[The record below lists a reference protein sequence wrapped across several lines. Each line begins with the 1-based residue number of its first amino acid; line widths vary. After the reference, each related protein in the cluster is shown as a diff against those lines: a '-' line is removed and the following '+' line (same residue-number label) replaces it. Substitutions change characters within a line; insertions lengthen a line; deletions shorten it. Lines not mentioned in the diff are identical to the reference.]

1 MSLDD
6 AQMAHLKRLARIEL
20 DPDETAAIEHD
31 LNTVLAYFDLLSELD
46 TDGIEPLTRPLPIT
60 DALRQDTPEPSLPI
74 AAVEQLA
81 VEVEEEMIRV
91 PRTVEG
97 GN

>member
-6 AQMAHLKRLARIEL
+6 AQMAHLKRLARLEL
-20 DPDETAAIEHD
+20 DPDETAAIEND
-31 LNTVLAYFDLLSELD
+31 LNTILAYFDLLSELD
-46 TDGIEPLTRPLPIT
+46 TDGVEPLTRPIPIT
-60 DALRQDTPEPSLPI
+60 DALRSDTPLPSLPI
-74 AAVEQLA
+74 EAVARLA
-81 VEVEEEMIRV
+81 VEVEEGMIRV